1 MIDLTN
7 IGKEIT
13 QLTSA
18 HSSAGLV
25 VAVYVIGS
33 AVGSNFKESSD
44 IDLAFLVDEGHY
56 KEDPFRA
63 IGPAH
68 KIAATAGLMLR
79 REIDVVILNSAS
91 LEMAYEIVTTGI
103 PLFESDHELR
113 LQYEI
118 KIKGMYFDFRPF
130 LSELRERKLAKLGS
144 LEVSG

>member
-44 IDLAFLVDEGHY
+44 IDLAFLVDEGYY

-68 KIAATAGLMLR
+68 NTAGLMVR
-79 REIDVVILNSAS
+79 RKIDVVILNSAS

>member
-25 VAVYVIGS
+25 VAVYVFGS
-33 AVGSNFKESSD
+33 AAGSNFKESSD
-44 IDLAFLVDEGHY
+44 IDLAFLVDEAQY
-56 KEDPFRA
+56 KEDPLRA

-68 KIAATAGLMLR
+68 KIASAAGRMLR
-79 REIDVVILNSAS
+79 RETDVVILNSAS

-103 PLFESDHELR
+103 PVFESDHELR

-144 LEVSG
+144 SEVSG